1 MKHLLISSLLL
12 TSISAQA
19 GSFACQET
27 YDSKLAKIEKNA
39 KLRKVVKVGA
49 SAVVG
54 LSGGV
59 VLAAS
64 TGALLPLGI
73 AVYGTFFGTGLSMP
87 VYWGVD
93 SLDREYGLRLAYET
107 QEIMTIS
114 YAEVIKTIEA
124 EREETI
130 VKLIKEFEARI
141 SHSEYLNRLV
151 YQTNQERLQIGLP
164 YLSVE
169 EVVKAAKEKIAH
181 EVRGTKIEVVNGI
194 TESLKKAKK
203 KGAVDQSLDYD
214 SWRQILIENQ
224 GEFCGKGKA
233 LTLNQATRAIIKK
246 LQ

>member
-1 MKHLLISSLLL
+1 MKHLLITSLLL
-12 TSISAQA
+12 TSITAQA

-27 YDSKLAKIEKNA
+27 YDAKLAKIEKNA

-49 SAVVG
+49 TAVVG
-54 LSGGV
+54 LTGGI

-64 TGALLPLGI
+64 SGIFLPMG
-73 AVYGTFFGTGLSMP
+73 VVFYGTFAGVGLGIPLTIVSE
-87 VYWGVD
+87 
-93 SLDREYGLRLAYET
+93 SLDREYGLRSAYET
-107 QEIMTIS
+107 QEMMTIS

-124 EREETI
+124 QREETI
-130 VKLIKEFEARI
+130 VKLVKEFDARI
-141 SHSEYLNRLV
+141 SHPEYLNRLV

-181 EVRGTKIEVVNGI
+181 EVRGAQLEVVNGI
-194 TESLKKAKK
+194 TESLNKAKK

-214 SWRQILIENQ
+214 GWRQILIENQ

-233 LTLNQATRAIIKK
+233 LTLNQATRAILKK
-246 LQ
+246 I